1 MMLVLLAAWFA
12 LTSAVAFGL
21 VSLVIRRVF
30 R

>member
-1 MMLVLLAAWFA
+1 MLVLFVGWFG
-12 LTSAVAFGL
+12 LTSAVAFAL